1 MQSVLFVQ
9 LSEQLAPPQPL
20 FVMSQVS
27 PEGHV
32 QDAPWQ
38 LGGFALDPQAKK
50 GNVMITKHAST

>member
-27 PEGHV
+27 PDGHV

-38 LGGFALDPQAKK
+38 LGGFALEPHAK
-50 GNVMITKHAST
+50 NAINMIARQTSR